1 MARFSFD
8 VQPNTVKIIRNSLG
22 NGTDVFV
29 NVRAKGETRILWASD
44 WDIEKGEGS
53 LDCELRFG
61 EQEYT
66 VNEMKQ
72 NIVIV
77 NQSDKPQ
84 HVLIELQEIEYV
96 RPFPVTATTGF

>member
-8 VQPNTVKIIRNSLG
+8 VQPNTAKIIRNSWR

-29 NVRAKGETRILWASD
+29 NVRAKGETRILGASD
-44 WDIEKGEGS
+44 VDIERGEGS
-53 LDCELRFG
+53 SAYELHFG

-72 NIVIV
+72 NIVIL

-84 HVLIELQEIEYV
+84 HVLIELHEIEYV

>member
-1 MARFSFD
+1 M
-8 VQPNTVKIIRNSLG
+8 QPNTAKIIRNSWC
-22 NGTDVFV
+22 NGTDVFA
-29 NVRAKGETRILWASD
+29 NVRAKGDARILWASD

-53 LDCELRFG
+53 LDYELRFG

-84 HVLIELQEIEYV
+84 HVLIELQEIVYIR
-96 RPFPVTATTGF
+96 RPPVTATTGF

>member
-1 MARFSFD
+1 MAQFSID
-8 VQPNTVKIIRNSLG
+8 VKPNVATIIRNSLS
-22 NGTDVFV
+22 NGTDLFV
-29 NVRAKGETRILWASD
+29 NVRAKGKTRIFWASD
-44 WDIEKGEGS
+44 WDIERGEGS
-53 LDCELRFG
+53 TAYELHFG

-72 NIVIV
+72 NIVII

-84 HVLIELQEIEYV
+84 HVLIEMQEIEYV